1 MMRGI
6 RIRDTRGKILPLP
19 PEAAIVELCS
29 LDGKL
34 ARLILCGDDK
44 VTILD
49 PTDPEFRN
57 YCKSLNLDTAE
68 VIRLVDK

>member
-1 MMRGI
+1 MRGI
-6 RIRDTRGKILPLP
+6 RIRDTRGQILPLP

-34 ARLILCGDDK
+34 ARVILCGEDK

-49 PTDPEFRN
+49 PGDPEFRT
-57 YCKSLNLDTAE
+57 YCKSLKLEMAE
-68 VIRLVDK
+68 VIQLVDK